1 VVTLAVAEVRRIAGA
16 VTDPELPP
24 LTLEDLGIL
33 RDVALAD
40 GGRIVVHVTPT
51 YSGCPAT
58 DVIAGDVRDALSR
71 AGFEDVEVRLQL
83 APAWSSDDV
92 TEEGRRKLRA
102 LGVAPPPRC
111 GSPAAPAAR
120 PVRISV
126 RCVRCG
132 SRDTELLS
140 RFSSTPCKALYRC
153 RACTEPFEQFK
164 AI

>member
-1 VVTLAVAEVRRIAGA
+1 MVTVDVDAVRRIAGA
-16 VTDPELPP
+16 VADPELPP

-33 RDVALAD
+33 REVAVAD
-40 GGRIVVHVTPT
+40 GGRVVVHITPT

-58 DVIAGDVRDALSR
+58 EVIAADVRAALTDAGL
-71 AGFEDVEVRLQL
+71 ADVEVRLQL

-92 TEEGRRKLRA
+92 TEEGRRKLRSQ
-102 LGVAPPPRC
+102 GIVPPPKC
-111 GSPAAPAAR
+111 GGSAAPR
-120 PVRISV
+120 PVAFSV

-153 RACTEPFEQFK
+153 RACAEPFEHFK
-164 AI
+164 AL